1 MNDKHQVVQTI
12 QWYGFTWPNFSIN
25 EYSNVN
31 NVKTVNNATML
42 KHSVRKQILPLCI
55 PTYRCLY
62 NVLLDLFKISG
73 TCNYKIMVL
82 KHYFNSHELHSII
95 IK

>member
-1 MNDKHQVVQTI
+1 MINIKLYKQFNDIASLGQIFQLMN
-12 QWYGFTWPNFSIN
+12 
-25 EYSNVN
+25 SNVN

-42 KHSVRKQILPLCI
+42 KHSVRKKILPLCI

-82 KHYFNSHELHSII
+82 KHHFNSHELHSII